1 LPPSR
6 PSRHHQGAGPRE
18 DAIHASWRGRTNAER
33 TRAERTSATGT
44 SRESTSPDRTERLGA
59 LIGWALIFEG
69 LLLLFVSEKHR
80 VIGDGMTRFISL
92 RLLFERGELSD
103 MPYSMIGPIFAS
115 PLYLL
120 DRVVDT
126 PGWWASRYNFFVF
139 VAGLVLLWRLL
150 RPHLDDDLL
159 RRFLL
164 LLVVGSM
171 FPRHQMEFYGE
182 VFTAILAGAGLLS
195 LCWRNSV
202 WGWLALLLAVANTPA
217 TIIGLAVASVALTL
231 RHRRS
236 RFLVL
241 PLAAGALVFLES
253 WVRRGDPM
261 LSGYEGSAGHATIL
275 PYSGQPGFTYPFL
288 FGLISILF
296 SFGKGLLFFA
306 PGLFLHVKEG
316 MILRSADLWQGYR
329 LWLLFLAGMVVVYA
343 KWWSWYGGW
352 FWGPRF
358 FLFASLPASLALAVA
373 LGMRRERIVPNL
385 VLLLVLGLSITVG
398 ATGVVFDQYGLE
410 ACTRNNYAL
419 EALCWY
425 VPEYSALFHP
435 FVDAKPLT
443 SEDLLFISF
452 AGISLLWLALPVL
465 RDLGRGFRAGAHEIG
480 SWSWGDLRF

>member
-1 LPPSR
+1 MEGCLT
-6 PSRHHQGAGPRE
+6 
-18 DAIHASWRGRTNAER
+18 IHALWRGRTNAER
-33 TRAERTSATGT
+33 TPADPTSAIEASREGKTREGT
-44 SRESTSPDRTERLGA
+44 SADRPESVDA
-59 LIGWALIFEG
+59 LIGWALIFVG

-103 MPYSMIGPIFAS
+103 MPYSMIGPIFAT
-115 PLYLL
+115 PFYLL

-126 PGWWASRYNFFVF
+126 PLWWASRYNFFVF

-150 RPHLDDDLL
+150 RPHLDDDVL

-182 VFTAILAGAGLLS
+182 VFTAVLAGAGLLA

-217 TIIGLAVASVALTL
+217 SVVGLAVASVALTL

-236 RFLVL
+236 RLLAL
-241 PLAAGALVFLES
+241 PLAAVMLVFVES
-253 WVRRGDPM
+253 WIRRGDPM
-261 LSGYEGSAGHATIL
+261 LSGYEGSAGHTTIL
-275 PYSGQPGFTYPFL
+275 PYSGQPGFTYPFF

-306 PGLFLHVKEG
+306 PGLFLNVKEG
-316 MILRSADLWQGYR
+316 MMLRSAALWQAYR
-329 LWLLFLAGMVVVYA
+329 LWLLFLAGMVLVYA

-385 VLLLVLGLSITVG
+385 LLLLVLGLSITVG
-398 ATGVVFDQYGLE
+398 VTGVVFDQYGLE
-410 ACTRNNYAL
+410 ACTRNGYAL

-443 SEDLLFISF
+443 SEDRLFISF
-452 AGISLLWLALPVL
+452 GGISLLWLALPVL
-465 RDLGRGFRAGAHEIG
+465 RDLRRGIRAGAHEMG